1 VAESRQCC
9 RVFPLL
15 ALLVGQFSMTIE
27 EIKTILANRLA
38 VLASQRGHAVA
49 VGDLA
54 RATELDAEINETQ
67 ATLSQLNSL

>member
-1 VAESRQCC
+1 
-9 RVFPLL
+9 
-15 ALLVGQFSMTIE
+15 MTIE

-54 RATELDAEINETQ
+54 RVTDLDAEINETQ
-67 ATLSQLNSL
+67 STLSQLNSL